1 MVSNLKNSE
10 IRSFRLRYK
19 VKKLIS
25 FFENKNKFG
34 IFLFYNSAKPS
45 ERLLV
50 KESFNKIKDFELNL
64 ISKKVSKLTL
74 QKKDWT
80 FVKNLFEGNILWLNV
95 KSETDDKNLI
105 LKQVVMNPAFTT
117 RLVYLNDN
125 FYRTNTIKKFLEI
138 PSQNKDK
145 KIMVSLIRNVL
156 FQHTTLNM
164 LMKQSTNYKK

>member
-1 MVSNLKNSE
+1 MISNLKHSE
-10 IRSFRLRYK
+10 IRSFRLRYR

-25 FFENKNKFG
+25 FFENKNNFG
-34 IFLFYNSAKPS
+34 IFLFYNSAKPA
-45 ERLLV
+45 ERLLI

-74 QKKDWT
+74 QKKNWVY
-80 FVKNLFEGNILWLNV
+80 VKNLFEGNILWLNV
-95 KSETDDKNLI
+95 KSENDDKNLI
-105 LKQVVMNPAFTT
+105 LKQVLANQKFTT

-125 FYRTNTIKKFLEI
+125 FYRVNTIKKYLET

-145 KIMVSLIRNVL
+145 KMMVSLIKNVL
-156 FQHTTLNM
+156 FQHTVLNM

>member
-25 FFENKNKFG
+25 FFENKNQFG
-34 IFLFYNSAKPS
+34 IFLFYNSVKPA

-50 KESFNKIKDFELNL
+50 KESFTKIKDFELNL

-80 FVKNLFEGNILWLNV
+80 YVKNLFEGNILWLNI
-95 KSETDDKNLI
+95 KSENDDKNLV
-105 LKQVVMNPAFTT
+105 LKQVVLNPKFTT

-125 FYRTNTIKKFLEI
+125 FYRVNSIKKFLDT
-138 PSQNKDK
+138 PSQQKDK
-145 KIMVSLIRNVL
+145 KVTVSLIKNVL

>member
-34 IFLFYNSAKPS
+34 IFLFYNSGKSS
-45 ERLLV
+45 ERLLI

-74 QKKDWT
+74 QKKD
-80 FVKNLFEGNILWLNV
+80 
-95 KSETDDKNLI
+95 
-105 LKQVVMNPAFTT
+105 
-117 RLVYLNDN
+117 
-125 FYRTNTIKKFLEI
+125 
-138 PSQNKDK
+138 
-145 KIMVSLIRNVL
+145 
-156 FQHTTLNM
+156 
-164 LMKQSTNYKK
+164 